1 MVKLFSTK
9 LILSTFLFFLG
20 SFFADAQ
27 TFTMGKDCNAVN
39 AKGRDELKAK
49 NFQQALE
56 TYTGMKGKC
65 TTKDGKEASAVGLAE
80 ALNGLGRYEDAIKAS
95 DEALKLTKN
104 TSLAAY
110 FQKGYAQNKLKQY
123 DASKASL
130 DRIIQLTEKNENT
143 RQRASNYALL
153 AAMHD
158 RQLGNSDSAFYFLEK
173 AIALDSANADFYIQK
188 GDMLVQ
194 GKNFE
199 AAFAAYDVAVSLGRT
214 DMDMYI
220 IRSDASLKMMENK
233 YHTTNAQ
240 ELRSKM
246 TAAEKE
252 LVCADLKKALD
263 LGWKNMNK
271 DMFAALVCK

>member
-1 MVKLFSTK
+1 MVKRFPASL
-9 LILSTFLFFLG
+9 LIAAFLFLQV
-20 SFFADAQ
+20 SLCANAQ

-39 AKGRDELKAK
+39 AKGKDELKSK

-56 TYTGMKGKC
+56 TFTGMKGKC
-65 TTKDGKEASAVGLAE
+65 KTKDGKEASSVGLAE
-80 ALNGLGRYEDAIKAS
+80 ALNGLGKYEEAIKAS
-95 DEALKLTKN
+95 DEALKVTKN

-130 DRIIQLTEKNENT
+130 GRIIQLTEKNVNT
-143 RQRASNYALL
+143 KERASNYALM
-153 AAMHD
+153 AAVHD
-158 RQLGNSDSAFYFLEK
+158 RQLGNSDSAFYFLDK
-173 AIALDSANADFYIQK
+173 AISLDSSNADFYIQK
-188 GDMLVQ
+188 GDMLVEA
-194 GKNFE
+194 KKFE

-220 IRSDASLKMMENK
+220 IRSDASLKMMEHK

-246 TAAEKE
+246 TASEKE